1 MATIEYSDL
10 AFGESLGAGGSG
22 NVYKGRWKS
31 RNMTVAIK
39 VSSKGIPTEEVSV

>member
-10 AFGESLGAGGSG
+10 AFGESLGAGGSAT
-22 NVYKGRWKS
+22 VYKGRWKS

-39 VSSKGIPTEEVSV
+39 ISSQGIATKEV